1 MIEDMDN
8 SIGEK
13 EILDW
18 IQEDYKNRIGW
29 GFTAERD
36 DLGNW
41 RINTF
46 GDGQKTAAVVRIP
59 CQRKAVRIEDLERDI
74 VKQFNR
80 SQPFLKN
87 KVTKIHLM
95 RN

>member
-1 MIEDMDN
+1 MMTDGGYN
-8 SIGEK
+8 
-13 EILDW
+13 
-18 IQEDYKNRIGW
+18 Q
-29 GFTAERD
+29 
-36 DLGNW
+36 LGGVM
-41 RINTF
+41 RRCVITF